1 MSNQGRSV
9 LDRVRKPEHTGENR
23 CIPCTALNVAIA
35 LVVSA
40 VTAIAAVPL
49 AAAVFVLSLLAIYL
63 RGYLVPGTPALTKR
77 YLPDRVL
84 SLFDAHPIEETTD
97 DEGTWETVEAIERHR
112 KNAVDPAQFLGD
124 AGAIEPCVHED
135 DLCLTDEFAR
145 LIERRVGSD
154 GTDPVDRERI
164 AGLVGVEP
172 DSITGLDREYPA
184 FEIGRRVRKWP
195 SEAALVADIVT
206 DDAIA
211 ELTGRWAD
219 VPSAQR
225 LGMLRSLRSFHGVCP
240 RCGGAIDLCDD
251 TVESCCRSYEVL
263 TIGCTD
269 CGDPLLEFD
278 PNDVDPGPE
287 AGIQP

>member
-9 LDRVRKPEHTGENR
+9 LDRVRKPEYTGENR
-23 CIPCTALNVAIA
+23 CLPCTALNVAIA

-40 VTAIAAVPL
+40 VTAIVAVPF
-49 AAAVFVLSLLAIYL
+49 AAAVFALSLLAIYL

-97 DEGTWETVEAIERHR
+97 DEGTWETVEAIEHR
-112 KNAVDPAQFLGD
+112 RENAVDPERFLLD
-124 AGAIEPCVHED
+124 VGAIEPCEHEN

-145 LIERRVGSD
+145 LIERRIGSD
-154 GTDPVDRERI
+154 GADPVDRTRI

-184 FEIGRRVRKWP
+184 FEIDRRVRKWP
-195 SEAALVADIVT
+195 SETALVADIVT
-206 DDAIA
+206 DDSLA
-211 ELTGRWAD
+211 ELTDRWLD
-219 VPSAQR
+219 VPAGQR

-240 RCGGAIDLCDD
+240 RCGGAIGLSDD

-278 PNDVDPGPE
+278 PAEIDPEPE